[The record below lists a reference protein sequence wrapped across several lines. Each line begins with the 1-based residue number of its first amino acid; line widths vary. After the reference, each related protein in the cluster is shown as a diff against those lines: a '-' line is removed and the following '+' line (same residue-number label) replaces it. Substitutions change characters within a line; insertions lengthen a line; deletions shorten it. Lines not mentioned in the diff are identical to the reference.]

1 MSRIMNVGLRPLRVG
16 KFSTLVRPKNLV
28 LLVGCFCL
36 RLEY

>member
-16 KFSTLVRPKNLV
+16 KFRHWYDPKNL
-28 LLVGCFCL
+28 LLLGGLFLL